1 MFTEK
6 EIERMLE
13 VILTDEE
20 IAKRSREMSKVVI
33 SRGNLKAQ
41 AKIAAEGFAAEIKLL
56 DQKIESEASA
66 IEHGKEIRKVIC
78 KEVLNTEEENEAI
91 IIRTD
96 TGEII
101 ASRPLTEEEKQQN
114 LFDDTAAETIT
125 FSHLDKNGD
134 TIEIIT
140 TTPEQLSKAAN
151 DKWSNFLDDVEAELE
166 ADEAAKPEW
175 EKRELTLAD
184 YEAYAASTGVKYP
197 KKEAK
202 RWFESGQLA
211 ASVRVFLENQAE
223 KNKDNDEAD
232 MERWLEPVKKEE
244 PTQKPR
250 RSKIKLHDEA
260 SYQEGL

>member
-78 KEVLNTEEENEAI
+78 REVLNTEAENEAI
-91 IIRTD
+91 TIRTD

-114 LFDDTAAETIT
+114 LFDATEAET
-125 FSHLDKNGD
+125 
-134 TIEIIT
+134 IT
-140 TTPEQLSKAAN
+140 TTPEQLS
-151 DKWSNFLDDVEAELE
+151 DEWSDFLDNVEAEIK
-166 ADEAAKPEW
+166 ADEAAKTEW

-202 RWFESGQLA
+202 RWLESGQLA
-211 ASVRVFLENQAE
+211 ASVRIFLGDQAE
-223 KNKDNDEAD
+223 KNKDSNEAD
-232 MERWLEPVKKEE
+232 MERWLEPVKEE
-244 PTQKPR
+244 KPTPKTRQG
-250 RSKIKLHDEA
+250 KIKLHDEA